1 MKTDLKLTLKTYW
14 HEETVPKP
22 KNVSKQHAIT
32 SIFRRL
38 FTVALFWI
46 NQRLNSIYGID
57 IRRRILNIRERCF
70 PHQNNL
76 IFDSCILNST
86 TERRVRNFIKFLK
99 VFYFTFKLKLI
110 THLLNVV
117 TIF

>member
-1 MKTDLKLTLKTYW
+1 LCRTTFEISSGNFKLQKERAENTKIMDGLLDFINDT
-14 HEETVPKP
+14 HCFEFEQPD
-22 KNVSKQHAIT
+22 KQNF
-32 SIFRRL
+32 SS
-38 FTVALFWI
+38 LFWI

-86 TERRVRNFIKFLK
+86 TERRVRNFI
-99 VFYFTFKLKLI
+99 
-110 THLLNVV
+110 
-117 TIF
+117 